1 MPPRVPSGDNHQPD
15 GQPSVYDILH
25 EINVK
30 LDAINDRLGK
40 GDTKMS
46 LLEHR
51 VDMLEKLVFGGV
63 AIALLAIGGGILTL
77 VVKGGAVL
85 S

>member
-1 MPPRVPSGDNHQPD
+1 MPPRTPSGDSHTD
-15 GQPSVYDILH
+15 GQPSVFDILH
-25 EINVK
+25 EINLK

-40 GDTKMS
+40 GDTKMT

-63 AIALLAIGGGILTL
+63 TIALLAIGGGILTL
-77 VVKGGAVL
+77 VVKGGSVL

>member
-1 MPPRVPSGDNHQPD
+1 MPPRTPSGDSHAD
-15 GQPSVYDILH
+15 GQPSVFDILH
-25 EINVK
+25 EINLK

-40 GDTKMS
+40 GDTKMT

-63 AIALLAIGGGILTL
+63 TIALLAIGGGILTL
-77 VVKGGAVL
+77 VVKGGSVL